1 MDNGFWLFCR
11 EELITHEEK
20 EEFTG
25 SAFDVGT
32 KYFYD
37 MMYDTLANG
46 AELTIKPEY
55 AAMVISVIE
64 QVHAEN
70 PLPVKF

>member
-1 MDNGFWLFCR
+1 
-11 EELITHEEK
+11 
-20 EEFTG
+20 
-25 SAFDVGT
+25 
-32 KYFYD
+32 
-37 MMYDTLANG
+37 MMYNAITKGEEMAV
-46 AELTIKPEY
+46 KPEY